1 MFMKRVN
8 IILAL
13 AVWGAVVCNGSAV
26 ASGGGLREW
35 AKELESLRS
44 RINDV
49 DARLRAEQSSGS
61 AQIGTLVKRLGELK
75 AQADREKVRYK
86 AASDSVKE
94 LKQRLAERENKGDV
108 FVPVVKN
115 GLALLKAEILK
126 GVPYRVKDRLAA
138 LDEISLEMNSGRT
151 GPEEAA
157 SKLWHLFED
166 ELRLTQ
172 EVILTKIPV
181 TLEEGKG
188 RRMVRVVRLGMTAL
202 YTELGNGRYGTFVRG
217 SEGGWKHKTLDHGE
231 AAKEIKKLFSALEK
245 NMLEGSYKLP
255 LPPVTGIDGEQE
267 GGGE

>member
-13 AVWGAVVCNGSAV
+13 AVSAAVVCDGSAV

-61 AQIGTLVKRLGELK
+61 AQLGTLVRRLGELK

-108 FVPVVKN
+108 YVPVVKN
-115 GLALLKAEILK
+115 GLATLREGIVK

-138 LDEISLEMNSGRT
+138 LDEIALEMSSGRA
-151 GPEEAA
+151 GPEETA
-157 SKLWHLFED
+157 SKLWRFFED

-181 TLEEGKG
+181 TLEKGKG

-202 YTELGNGRYGTFVRG
+202 YTELGNDRYGTFVRR
-217 SEGGWKHKTLDHGE
+217 SKGGWKHKTLDRGE
-231 AAKEIKKLFSALEK
+231 ATKEIKKLFSALEK
-245 NMLEGSYKLP
+245 NTLEGGYKLP
-255 LPPVTGIDGEQE
+255 LPPVTSFEGKLE